1 MNEYAQK
8 NIRVWR
14 DIFGEMVNSLVYD
27 SFPFIKCIDN
37 AVVVGRMPLMTDDSE
52 WIKIQNDHF
61 ILTLYYG
68 NFQICT
74 ELDRLLCRA
83 TYLPPTFTFTYQ
95 SCLHSSVLVLS
106 VIKTPFFGGR
116 ALQKYF
122 MEILSIKLNMF
133 VL

>member
-1 MNEYAQK
+1 
-8 NIRVWR
+8 
-14 DIFGEMVNSLVYD
+14 MVNSLVYD

-106 VIKTPFFGGR
+106 VIKTPFFGEEGI
-116 ALQKYF
+116 AEIFYGNFIHKTKYVCLIEKDPLF
-122 MEILSIKLNMF
+122 KNESSSH